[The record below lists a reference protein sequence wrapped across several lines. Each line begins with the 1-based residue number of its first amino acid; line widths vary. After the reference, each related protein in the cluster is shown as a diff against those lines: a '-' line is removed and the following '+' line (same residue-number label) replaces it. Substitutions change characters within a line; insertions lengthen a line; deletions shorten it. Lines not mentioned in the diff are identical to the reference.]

1 MKRYRL
7 TAFLLSLLL
16 SLTACGG
23 EEGTGAASSAS
34 SVGSSQEEVQ
44 EPETAALTLAFYP
57 EQSLHPALSANRA
70 NLALAPLLYEGLFAV
85 DGSFTAQ
92 PVLCQSC
99 TVSPDKLTWTFT
111 LRGGVTFSDGTPL
124 TGEAA
129 AAALELARGEG
140 SRYSGRLSHVASIT
154 AGEGTVTVT
163 LDEPNGSLPLLL
175 DIPLALGAGGR
186 PAGTGPYRLS
196 ENGEGAELTARD
208 NWWQDRRL
216 PVDTIAL
223 KTMNKSDEMIFAF
236 DAGDISLV
244 EVDLMGTN
252 SLGYSGSYETWDYS
266 TTSMIYLGFQTRT
279 GLCQSAEVRK
289 ALGRGVDRE
298 SIARVTYATH
308 AVPSALPVHPDSPL
322 YDRWIASQLSYD
334 PETLVKEL
342 EALGAA
348 GRELVLLVNTENMA
362 KASAAQW
369 IADQLESAGME
380 VRVDSLT
387 FEDYTAALE
396 AGRFDLYLG
405 EVALTADFDLSA
417 LLSSDGALNYG
428 RWQDEQTDL
437 LLAELAAAPM
447 DSREEAASALYA
459 YLGQRVPLVPVCF
472 KNNSVLTKWGTL
484 SGLSPVRGNLFY
496 GLENWAI
503 S

>member
-1 MKRYRL
+1 MKRFC
-7 TAFLLSLLL
+7 ACLLSAALLL
-16 SLTACGG
+16 SLSACGG
-23 EEGTGAASSAS
+23 EGEASSSDS
-34 SVGSSQEEVQ
+34 SVDTSQEEVR
-44 EPETAALTLAFYP
+44 ESETATLTLAFYP
-57 EQSLHPALSANRA
+57 QQSLHPALSANRA
-70 NLALAPLLYEGLFAV
+70 NLTLAPLLYEGLFAV

-92 PVLCQSC
+92 PVLCESY

-111 LRGGVTFSDGTPL
+111 LRGGVTFSDGTSL
-124 TGEAA
+124 TGEVA

-140 SRYSGRLSHVASIT
+140 SRYSGRLSHVTSIT

-175 DIPLALGAGGR
+175 DIPLALGAGER
-186 PAGTGPYRLS
+186 PVGTGPYLLS
-196 ENGEGAELTARD
+196 ENGEEAELTARE
-208 NWWQDRRL
+208 NWWQARQM
-216 PVDTIAL
+216 PADTISL
-223 KTMNKSDEMIFAF
+223 KIMNKSDEMIFAF

-252 SLGYSGSYETWDYS
+252 SLGYSGSYETRDYS
-266 TTSMIYLGFQTRT
+266 TTSMIYLGFHTRA

-298 SIARVTYATH
+298 SIARITYATH
-308 AVPSALPVHPDSPL
+308 AVPSALPVHPDSPM

-334 PETLVKEL
+334 PEALVNEL

-369 IADQLESAGME
+369 IADQLESAGMK
-380 VRVDSLT
+380 VRVDNLP
-387 FEDYTAALE
+387 FEEYISALE

-417 LLSSDGALNYG
+417 LLASDGALNYG
-428 RWQDEQTDL
+428 RWQDEQTDQ
-437 LLAELAAAPM
+437 LLAALAAAPM

-472 KNNSVLTKWGTL
+472 KNNSVLTKWGRL

-496 GLENWAI
+496 DLENWVI